1 MVRRPVSWVLLV
13 AAVVV
18 VALVLD
24 AVGMPSPTLFAA
36 LLVGIAVALRA
47 PDAFKLPGQVFT
59 GAQAVTG
66 VTLGAYLQSSSLTT
80 IADSWLPV
88 ALVSIATL
96 LLSLGAGVVLSRV
109 TELDPATAALGSIAG
124 GASGIVGM
132 SDELG
137 GDDRLVAFMQYL
149 RVLVVVLLTPAV
161 AALTGGHAAGGAPAE
176 PAFGDVEGW
185 VLTAA
190 IAPVGVHL
198 GRRAHLPSLI
208 GPMIIAGALTLA
220 GAGFTVPP
228 ALRETA
234 FGLIGLMVGLR
245 FTVATLRQVGRLV
258 IPVLISLAALLV
270 ACFGL
275 AVVLHLTTDVSLRD
289 AYFATTPG
297 GLYAVLAIAVGT
309 GADTTFI
316 LAVQALRVFVMIL
329 LAPLAVRA
337 VVRPG
342 RRRPMSETPITPDDP
357 DIPDEP
363 PPAEDGSP
371 EADDQPLG
379 PPAELDP
386 EEAPLPGLPR
396 REPPAAD

>member
-1 MVRRPVSWVLLV
+1 MVRRAGSWVVLV

-18 VALVLD
+18 VALALD

-36 LLVGIAVALRA
+36 LLVGIAAALSR
-47 PDAFKLPGQVFT
+47 PDAFELPRQVFT

-66 VTLGAYLQSSSLTT
+66 VTLGAYLQSSSLTA

-88 ALVSIATL
+88 TLVSVATL
-96 LLSLGAGVVLSRV
+96 LLSLGAGVVLSRT

-137 GDDRLVAFMQYL
+137 ADDRLVAFMQYL
-149 RVLVVVLLTPAV
+149 RVLVVVVLTPAV
-161 AALTGGHAAGGAPAE
+161 AALTGGHGRGGGPSA
-176 PAFGDVEGW
+176 PAFGDLEGW
-185 VLTAA
+185 LLTLA
-190 IAPVGVHL
+190 IAPAGVL
-198 GRRAHLPSLI
+198 IGRSVKLPSLI

-220 GAGFTVPP
+220 GVGFTVPP
-228 ALRETA
+228 ALREVA

-245 FTVATLRQVGRLV
+245 FTMATLRQVGRLV
-258 IPVLISLAALLV
+258 VPVLISLIALLV

-275 AVVLHLTTDVSLRD
+275 AVILHLTADVSLRD

-297 GLYAVLAIAVGT
+297 GLYAVLAIAVGS

-342 RRRPMSETPITPDDP
+342 RGRSMSETPITPEDP
-357 DIPDEP
+357 DVPDEP

-371 EADDQPLG
+371 ETDDQPLG
-379 PPAELDP
+379 PPAGLDP
-386 EEAPLPGLPR
+386 EDAPLPGLPR
-396 REPPAAD
+396 KEPPAAD

>member
-1 MVRRPVSWVLLV
+1 VRGALPWVLL
-13 AAVVV
+13 AAAIAAT
-18 VALVLD
+18 ALALD
-24 AVGMPSPTLFAA
+24 FVGMPSPTLFAA
-36 LLVGIAVALRA
+36 LLVGIAVALRR
-47 PDAFKLPGQVFT
+47 PDAFSLPKEVFT

-66 VTLGAYLQSSSLTT
+66 VTLGAYLQSSSLSA

-88 ALVSIATL
+88 ALVSLGTL
-96 LLSLGAGVVLSRV
+96 GLSLAAGVILSRT

-161 AALTGGHAAGGAPAE
+161 AAVTGGHAAAATASA
-176 PAFGDVEGW
+176 PAFGDLTGW
-185 VLTAA
+185 ALTLV
-190 IAPVGVHL
+190 IAPAGVL
-198 GRRAHLPSLI
+198 AGRRLNLPSLI
-208 GPMIIAGALTLA
+208 GPMLIAGGLTLA
-220 GAGFTVPP
+220 GVGFSVPP
-228 ALRETA
+228 VLRELA

-258 IPVLISLAALLV
+258 VPVLISLIALLV

-275 AVVLHLTTDVSLRD
+275 AVLLHLTAGVSLRD

-342 RRRPMSETPITPDDP
+342 SRDRMSETPITPEDP
-357 DIPDEP
+357 NIPDEP
-363 PPAEDGSP
+363 PPSEDGSP
-371 EADDQPLG
+371 EVADQPLG
-379 PPAELDP
+379 VPHDLDP

-396 REPPAAD
+396 KEPPAAD

>member
-1 MVRRPVSWVLLV
+1 MRGALPWVLLA
-13 AAVVV
+13 AAVAVT
-18 VALVLD
+18 ALLLD
-24 AVGMPSPTLFAA
+24 LAGMPSPTLFAA
-36 LLVGIAVALRA
+36 LLVGIVVALRR
-47 PDAFKLPGQVFT
+47 PDAFALPNGVFT

-66 VTLGAYLQSSSLTT
+66 VTLGAYLQSSSLSA

-88 ALVSIATL
+88 GLVSLGTL
-96 LLSLGAGVVLSRV
+96 ALSLAAGVVLSRT

-161 AALTGGHAAGGAPAE
+161 AALTGGHAAGGGSAA
-176 PAFGDVEGW
+176 PAFGEETGW
-185 VLTAA
+185 LLTVL
-190 IAPVGVHL
+190 IAPVGVL
-198 GRRAHLPSLI
+198 GGRRLHLPSLI
-208 GPMIIAGALTLA
+208 GPMLIAGALTLA
-220 GAGFTVPP
+220 GAGFAVPP
-228 ALRETA
+228 VLRELA
-234 FGLIGLMVGLR
+234 FALIGLMVGLR

-258 IPVLISLAALLV
+258 IPVLISLVALLL

-275 AVVLHLTTDVSLRD
+275 AVILHLTAGVSLRD

-297 GLYAVLAIAVGT
+297 GLYAVLAIAVGA

-342 RRRPMSETPITPDDP
+342 SRIRMSETPITPQDP
-357 DIPDEP
+357 DIPEEP

-371 EADDQPLG
+371 EVDDQPLG
-379 PPAELDP
+379 VPRDLDP
-386 EEAPLPGLPR
+386 EDAPLPGLPR
-396 REPPAAD
+396 KEPPQAD